1 MILGGHFDVDAK
13 DKRIK
18 ELEDILNQPNI
29 WNDNVYASKVNN
41 ELINL
46 KLKIVKVIINLLYNG
61 IQSRKKRKGKSDV
74 PQIRVYIKRVIRP
87 AGFEPET

>member
-29 WNDNVYASKVNN
+29 WNDNVYASKVNS

-46 KLKIVKVIINLLYNG
+46 KKELSDLKKARDRKSTRLNSSHSG
-61 IQSRKKRKGKSDV
+61 QSRMPSS
-74 PQIRVYIKRVIRP
+74 
-87 AGFEPET
+87 A

>member
-29 WNDNVYASKVNN
+29 WNDNVYASKVNS

-46 KLKIVKVIINLLYNG
+46 KKELSDLKKASSIVSGLKPYLYNG
-61 IQSRKKRKGKSDV
+61 VS
-74 PQIRVYIKRVIRP
+74 
-87 AGFEPET
+87 

>member
-29 WNDNVYASKVNN
+29 WNDNVYASKVNS

-46 KLKIVKVIINLLYNG
+46 KKELSDLKKASSIVSG
-61 IQSRKKRKGKSDV
+61 
-74 PQIRVYIKRVIRP
+74 
-87 AGFEPET
+87 

>member
-29 WNDNVYASKVNN
+29 WNDNVYASKVNS

-46 KLKIVKVIINLLYNG
+46 ILLFANNLILSNN
-61 IQSRKKRKGKSDV
+61 
-74 PQIRVYIKRVIRP
+74 
-87 AGFEPET
+87 F